1 MSEQTNNLFEFVC
14 FIVLMAALLC
24 VVAQSDDLKEQAVR
38 RGHAEW
44 VVKSNGSTSWRW
56 KEEAK

>member
-1 MSEQTNNLFEFVC
+1 MSDETYSLQFVF
-14 FIVLMAALLC
+14 FIILTAALIW
-24 VVAQSDDLKEQAVR
+24 VAAQSDDLKKQAVI

>member
-1 MSEQTNNLFEFVC
+1 MSEQANNLLEFVC
-14 FIVLMAALLC
+14 FIVLTAALLC
-24 VVAQSDDLKEQAVR
+24 VVAQSDDLKEQAVQ

>member
-1 MSEQTNNLFEFVC
+1 MSEQTNNLLEFVC
-14 FIVLMAALLC
+14 FIVLTAALLY
-24 VVAQSDDLKEQAVR
+24 VAAQSDYLKEQAVQ